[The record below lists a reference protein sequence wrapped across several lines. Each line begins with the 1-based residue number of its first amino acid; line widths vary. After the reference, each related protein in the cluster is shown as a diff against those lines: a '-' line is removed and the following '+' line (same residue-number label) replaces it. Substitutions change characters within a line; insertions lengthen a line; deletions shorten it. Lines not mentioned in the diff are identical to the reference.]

1 MRLYLPLF
9 VLGILLIGMNGCR
22 QHAQGP
28 RSQSSFDEICQMV
41 AGKSAAEVE
50 ALLGA
55 PDSREEIPIGDQR
68 WIWWDYTFLD
78 GESYSPEVRG
88 KTVHLEITFSSPI
101 GPTRAGT
108 PPSQWK
114 VSSPLAVSY
123 ILAQP

>member
-1 MRLYLPLF
+1 VRPYLSLF
-9 VLGILLIGMNGCR
+9 ALGILLIGTDGCH
-22 QHAQGP
+22 QHDQGP
-28 RSQSSFDEICQMV
+28 RSQSSFDEICETV

-50 ALLGA
+50 VLLGA

-78 GESYSPEVRG
+78 GESYSPEIRG

-101 GPTRAGT
+101 GPTRAST
-108 PPSQWK
+108 PASQWK

-123 ILAQP
+123 VLAQP